1 MVSAAEELRVE
12 SEVVINS
19 RVLPGNLLPNF
30 MQSQGRVESGTAI
43 KLGAGRGVAATT
55 IPDDSCADDIWEN
68 LNMDLRSPQLPNL
81 SQDIWTCS
89 RTEET
94 QEVFVYENEFTR
106 VAITPQYGGRV
117 NSIVDKE
124 FVQECCAPA
133 SQYWR
138 AQGVDERRTRVEL
151 EPGRDWPQRLH
162 RVDGVKAAVTAWW
175 LPTQRETSKA
185 PASSWYDTT
194 QINTDYSYL
203 VGSTS
208 TFLNGV
214 TSC

>member
-1 MVSAAEELRVE
+1 VVSAAVELRVE

-117 NSIVDKE
+117 NSIVDKANNNRE
-124 FVQECCAPA
+124 NLFKNAAHQPA
-133 SQYWR
+133 SI
-138 AQGVDERRTRVEL
+138 GVLKAWTSGGL
-151 EPGRDWPQRLH
+151 EWNWSPGVIGH
-162 RVDGVKAAVTAWW
+162 SAFT
-175 LPTQRETSKA
+175 E
-185 PASSWYDTT
+185 
-194 QINTDYSYL
+194 
-203 VGSTS
+203 STV
-208 TFLNGV
+208 LKQP
-214 TSC
+214 